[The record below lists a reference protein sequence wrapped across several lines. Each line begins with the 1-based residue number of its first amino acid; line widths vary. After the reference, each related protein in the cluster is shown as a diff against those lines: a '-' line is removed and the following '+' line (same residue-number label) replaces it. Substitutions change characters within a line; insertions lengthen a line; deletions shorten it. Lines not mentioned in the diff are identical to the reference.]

1 MNRVILL
8 IAIVLLSFEVI
19 LAQTTI
25 IAEGIG
31 KTCKDAREDALR
43 DAVNKAYGSLIYS
56 KSEINNDKLI
66 SDQINMLTSGNILS
80 YDEIKSCSENNGEWS
95 IKLSVRLSQTELKK
109 FIEGKGKSI
118 SISGELIKQ
127 KAQQELEAEKAELG
141 IIKQLISEL
150 STTSLEPFDYEIKVG
165 QVTIDQGKYCNL
177 PAEIIIRSNVNLQN
191 IFLKLTS
198 VLDRI
203 TVGAT
208 DQSFRLNTL
217 NLNTFSINLN
227 KNSYSL
233 RNTQSVYEIQSLH
246 KKLIEKIDNY
256 VIVDGCLR
264 EMYLKVLQKT
274 MELPAGLYFPDAG
287 FVVKNV
293 KGSFTV
299 TIEEISSLDRIN
311 ILPKFKLA
319 DYKRGKSLSGDLVLM
334 RYSETN
340 PLDYAFLGSKL
351 TETMEQLAKT
361 KQNGRIN
368 FKYDISFSSGGKN
381 NSKLKII
388 KLSQDNFEK
397 IITNNIYQ
405 TKLNP
410 SRLCGQFTSTSD
422 VIVFDFKWT
431 TYTSKYNYNYAGNSS
446 YNQFLETNNLPIGT
460 YTFTTKEKEL
470 NGKKYKDV
478 WISDYKIRGPG
489 MAVYSM
495 LVPGWGTRKVTYK
508 KKSGIN
514 RSLTVL
520 VPLTLGFLA
529 KTTSTSYYNSYLNA
543 SEQSIMD
550 DKYNSANFWNK
561 TGTFLFVLSG
571 VFYIYDIS
579 WVFVKGVSNKKRQSE
594 VRKLIRANNLQI
606 QQQILSYENY

>member
-1 MNRVILL
+1 MRSKALFIILVL
-8 IAIVLLSFEVI
+8 IFSDKVLS
-19 LAQTTI
+19 QTITI
-25 IAEGIG
+25 EGTG
-31 KTCKDAREDALR
+31 KSCTEARNDALR
-43 DAVNKAYGSLIYS
+43 NAINNAYGSVIYS
-56 KSEINNDKLI
+56 KTEINNDKLI
-66 SDQINMLTSGNILS
+66 SDEINMLTSGNILK
-80 YDEIKSCSENNGEWS
+80 YEEIKPCSESNGEWNTQLKVTVS
-95 IKLSVRLSQTELKK
+95 KTELANY
-109 FIEGKGKSI
+109 IEGKGKSI
-118 SISGELIKQ
+118 SVSGELIKQ

-141 IIKQLISEL
+141 IIRLLISEL
-150 STTSLEPFDYEIKVG
+150 STMAIEPFDYEIKVG
-165 QVTIDQGKYCNL
+165 QVTIEQGKYCNL
-177 PAEIIIRSNVNLQN
+177 PAEVLIKSNLNLQN
-191 IFLKLTS
+191 IYLKLS
-198 VLDRI
+198 SELDKI
-203 TVGAT
+203 TVGTT
-208 DQSFRLNTL
+208 DQSFRANTL
-217 NLNTFSINLN
+217 KLKTYSIDIN
-227 KNSYSL
+227 KINYTL
-233 RNTQSVYEIQSLH
+233 RNSQSVYELQSLH
-246 KKLIEKIDNY
+246 KKLIEKIDNF

-264 EMYLKVLQKT
+264 ELYLKEQQKISEMQT
-274 MELPAGLYFPDAG
+274 GLHFPDAG
-287 FVVKNV
+287 FVVKTI
-293 KGSFTV
+293 KGSFVV
-299 TIEEISSLDRIN
+299 TIDEIGSLDRIN
-311 ILPKFKLA
+311 IILKSKLA
-319 DYKRGKSLSGDLVLM
+319 DYKRGKTLSGDLVLM
-334 RYSETN
+334 KYSETN
-340 PLDYAFLGSKL
+340 PLEYELLGNKV
-351 TETMEQLAKT
+351 TETMEQLAKN

-368 FKYDISFSSGGKN
+368 LKYDIEFSSEGKN

-388 KLSQDNFEK
+388 KLSHDNFEK
-397 IITNNIYQ
+397 TITNRIYL

-410 SRLCGQFTSTSD
+410 SKLCGQFTSTND
-422 VIVFDFKWT
+422 VISLDFKWT
-431 TYTSKYNYNYAGNSS
+431 TYNSKYNFNYASNSS
-446 YNQFLETNNLPIGT
+446 YNQFLEKNNLPIGT

-529 KTTSTSYYNSYLNA
+529 KTTSNSYYNSYQNA

-561 TGTFLFVLSG
+561 TGTSLFVLSG